1 MEQAELISITQLPN
15 GRPHII
21 KPGKPLYQ
29 AAFAEIIS
37 DGLFAATM
45 ELQTAEYLLSLE
57 NSKIKK
63 YEDELEKLGS
73 LFVKTDGKWLFG
85 SGHVPETVEHRVKFL
100 LSLLKKRHVRAEEC
114 QKQIEELK
122 KVVAKGG

>member
-1 MEQAELISITQLPN
+1 LFVNL
-15 GRPHII
+15 GRPYII

-29 AAFAEIIS
+29 AAFTEIIS

-57 NSKIKK
+57 NNKIKK
-63 YEDELEKLGS
+63 YEDELEKLGT

-85 SGHVPETVEHRVKFL
+85 SGHVPEPVEHRVKFL
-100 LSLLKKRHVRAEEC
+100 LSLLKKRHIRAEEY
-114 QKQIEELK
+114 QNRIEELK